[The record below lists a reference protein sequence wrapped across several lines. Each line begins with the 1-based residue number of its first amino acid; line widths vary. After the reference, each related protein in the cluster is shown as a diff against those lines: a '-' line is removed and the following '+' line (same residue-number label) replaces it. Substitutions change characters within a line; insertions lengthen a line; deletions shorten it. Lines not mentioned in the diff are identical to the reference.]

1 MNRMENK
8 VAVITGGASGI
19 GKASAIRLAQEG
31 AKITIIDRN
40 AERGKAV
47 IKEITE
53 LGGEAIF
60 CQADITNEKQ
70 VADAMAQTAKKWG
83 TITTLFANAGIVG
96 TVSPIEQFSTKDWAA
111 TIQNNVIGTFETVSQ
126 AIPYLKDNGG
136 TITITS
142 SVSGNR
148 RFAQEGFSAYSSSK
162 AAIAAFAKMAA
173 IELAQHKIRVNS
185 ICPGTI
191 DTNIFESLQESES
204 VNEINFPF
212 DIPEN
217 GIPLKQ
223 EAGKS
228 EEVANLFLFLAS
240 DEASHLT
247 GTEVYVDSAE
257 SLIKG

>member
-173 IELAQHKIRVNS
+173 IE
-185 ICPGTI
+185 
-191 DTNIFESLQESES
+191 ESES